1 MVILTVVSKLN
12 KKMVLNEE
20 NWKHIID
27 SHAELEDRQNDIA
40 LTLKSPDIVLYDK
53 ESDNYRYYKLF
64 KRLQKYLLVIVRHFN
79 DSGFIIT
86 AFYVS
91 KINEFDMVKMYERN
105 ED

>member
-1 MVILTVVSKLN
+1 MVILEVVSKLN
-12 KKMVLNEE
+12 KKMGLHEE

-27 SHAELEDRQNDIA
+27 SHGELEGKQHDII

-64 KRLQKYLLVIVRHFN
+64 KSLQKYLLVITRHFN

-91 KINEFDMVKMYERN
+91 KINEFDMVKVYER
-105 ED
+105 D

>member
-1 MVILTVVSKLN
+1 MVILEVTSKLN
-12 KKMVLNEE
+12 KKIALDEE

-27 SHAELEDRQNDIA
+27 NHAELENRQHDII
-40 LTLKSPDIVLYDK
+40 LTLKSPVAVLYDK
-53 ESDNYRYYKLF
+53 DSDNYRYYKFF
-64 KRLQKYLLVIVRHFN
+64 KSLQKYLLVIAKHFN

-91 KINEFDMVKMYERN
+91 KINAFDMVRIYERN